1 MLFRRQ
7 LSASKKQDPE
17 LQLGILSIYHVLNTI
32 LNRPRVLYLQRHT
45 DLIVALLFEAL
56 VVGCCLEVV
65 YEIKITTVSLQ
76 KYQNHEQRESL
87 QH

>member
-17 LQLGILSIYHVLNTI
+17 FQPGILSIYHVLDTI
-32 LNRPRVLYLQRHT
+32 LNRPRVLYLQRDP

-56 VVGCCLEVV
+56 VVGCCLLIVNII
-65 YEIKITTVSLQ
+65 EITAVSEED
-76 KYQNHEQRESL
+76 H
-87 QH
+87 